1 MPIKIIED
9 IPVRTQLRAEQ
20 INTIENSRAMKQDI
34 RPLRIL
40 ILNLMPK
47 KEITELQLLRLLSN
61 TPLQID
67 VEFLYTS
74 SHQSENTAV
83 KHLQQFYK
91 EFADIKDQY
100 YDGLIITGAPVEHLD
115 FLDIDYIHEL
125 DKIMR
130 WSQQHVFSR
139 LFICW
144 AALYALNFDHN
155 IDKIRLKNKLFGIYP
170 YKTLD
175 PHHPLLRGFDDF
187 YNVPQ
192 SRHMN
197 VDYDKIKV
205 TSELVVLSEHPT
217 FGPDIL
223 TTLDQRDVFI
233 LGHLEYDRDTLKQE
247 YDRDVL
253 QGKVI
258 SLPENYFP
266 NDDPDILPN
275 ITWKSHGHLLYNNW
289 LNATYQNT
297 LYNLNH
303 LSLYF
308 K

>member
-130 WSQQHVFSR
+130 W
-139 LFICW
+139 
-144 AALYALNFDHN
+144 
-155 IDKIRLKNKLFGIYP
+155 
-170 YKTLD
+170 
-175 PHHPLLRGFDDF
+175 
-187 YNVPQ
+187 
-192 SRHMN
+192 
-197 VDYDKIKV
+197 
-205 TSELVVLSEHPT
+205 
-217 FGPDIL
+217 
-223 TTLDQRDVFI
+223 
-233 LGHLEYDRDTLKQE
+233 
-247 YDRDVL
+247 
-253 QGKVI
+253 
-258 SLPENYFP
+258 
-266 NDDPDILPN
+266 
-275 ITWKSHGHLLYNNW
+275 
-289 LNATYQNT
+289 
-297 LYNLNH
+297 
-303 LSLYF
+303 
-308 K
+308 